1 MSASEFTAV
10 VTQDGERFI
19 ALCPEFDMASEGSSV
34 AESIANLR
42 NAVEQ
47 FLKTADSAVVD
58 WRHHEVVR
66 IATFDLTP
74 T

>member
-10 VTQDGERFI
+10 VTRDGERFI

-34 AESIANLR
+34 EDSIANLR
-42 NAVEQ
+42 NAVDQ
-47 FLKTADSAVVD
+47 FLNTADPAVVS
-58 WRHHEVVR
+58 WRRHEVVR
-66 IATFDLTP
+66 IGTFDLTA